1 VDEPYARRAVLF
13 DAYPHVY
20 GGAQRIDH
28 IITALLP
35 ARGWRVEVFTTDE
48 GPLVERLRADGLP
61 VTVVQPPLAL
71 RRYGRTTVGRKR
83 LWALA
88 RLPAWTIR
96 LARHLRA
103 VRPEVVH
110 LVDHRGLVLA
120 GVPARLAGAR
130 IVWHVHG
137 IDRTKILNRIGA
149 RLAHEVVVPTR
160 AVLRQMPELT
170 RARALRAIPSVVPDH
185 IRRAE
190 PVTLATE
197 PVIVS
202 TARLHPDKGLDV
214 LVDAL
219 AIVVRHVPDARVQVI
234 GPPQA
239 GSEHIEAELLA
250 RAASRG
256 VGDRFVLVGF
266 VDRPDTIV
274 ARSRCYV
281 QPARERTEILPLA
294 ILEAMAAGVPVVA
307 TDVGGIRDVVIDGET
322 GLLVPPED
330 PDALAAALCRVL
342 TDDALAQRLRAA
354 AFALAAR
361 PEHTPDGFADEVAL
375 VYAGVTGR

>member
-1 VDEPYARRAVLF
+1 NRCPNTARRISARTTRSRCITVALVGYSITHVAPSRDAARAARTNARRPGADVSMTSTAPQPSRRETSAASELPTPHRSLPKSPMASTPRTAGDCIRPPYSVGVDEPYARRAVLF

-110 LVDHRGLVLA
+110 LVDH
-120 GVPARLAGAR
+120 
-130 IVWHVHG
+130 HG
-137 IDRTKILNRIGA
+137 IDRTKILNRIRA

-170 RARALRAIPSVVPDH
+170 RACALRAIPSVVPDH

-202 TARLHPDKGLDV
+202 TARLHPDKGL
-214 LVDAL
+214 
-219 AIVVRHVPDARVQVI
+219 
-234 GPPQA
+234 
-239 GSEHIEAELLA
+239 
-250 RAASRG
+250 
-256 VGDRFVLVGF
+256 
-266 VDRPDTIV
+266 
-274 ARSRCYV
+274 
-281 QPARERTEILPLA
+281 
-294 ILEAMAAGVPVVA
+294 
-307 TDVGGIRDVVIDGET
+307 
-322 GLLVPPED
+322 
-330 PDALAAALCRVL
+330 
-342 TDDALAQRLRAA
+342 
-354 AFALAAR
+354 
-361 PEHTPDGFADEVAL
+361 
-375 VYAGVTGR
+375 